1 LKTSDWQLKN
11 FQSCSISLFL
21 LYFFS
26 GVAASAGAAGAVASA
41 GLVASSAGAAG
52 AAEVAGAA
60 GAVAGAGASAFF
72 SHAATAVMAR
82 RAASRIEYF
91 FMLIRFLDFRDL
103 GVARVRDG
111 RHGSQDVILQPGAIL
126 IKSIKISIVV
136 IARQD

>member
-1 LKTSDWQLKN
+1 LID
-11 FQSCSISLFL
+11 F
-21 LYFFS
+21 YFFS
-26 GVAASAGAAGAVASA
+26 GAAGAAASAGAAGAVASA

-52 AAEVAGAA
+52 VVEVAGAA
-60 GAVAGAGASAFF
+60 GAVAGASAFF

-126 IKSIKISIVV
+126 IKSIKVSIVV

>member
-1 LKTSDWQLKN
+1 LID
-11 FQSCSISLFL
+11 F
-21 LYFFS
+21 YFFS
-26 GVAASAGAAGAVASA
+26 GAAGAAASAGAAGAVASA

-52 AAEVAGAA
+52 VVEVAGAA

-126 IKSIKISIVV
+126 IKSIKVSIVV

>member
-1 LKTSDWQLKN
+1 L
-11 FQSCSISLFL
+11 
-21 LYFFS
+21 
-26 GVAASAGAAGAVASA
+26 
-41 GLVASSAGAAG
+41 ASSAGAAG
-52 AAEVAGAA
+52 AGAAIGAA

-72 SHAATAVMAR
+72 SQAATAVMAR

-126 IKSIKISIVV
+126 IKSIKVSIVV